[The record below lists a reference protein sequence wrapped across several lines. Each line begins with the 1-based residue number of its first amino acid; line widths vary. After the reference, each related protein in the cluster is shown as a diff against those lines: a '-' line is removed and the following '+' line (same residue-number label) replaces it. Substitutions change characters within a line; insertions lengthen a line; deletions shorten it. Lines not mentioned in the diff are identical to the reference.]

1 MGEKIKYKMI
11 NYILFPDEILE
22 VRLSDPVVVKQRMST
37 KQRVIANDIIDK
49 TKQYQAQIEF
59 LHDAEMA
66 ATPDKT
72 KQHAIFL
79 HFKQLYTAGSLK
91 LNDPGNHIITGDL
104 FASLFRPSPSPIE
117 LQNQLISLLHGVYRI
132 KPDIMCTIEDL
143 IVSTGYTQK
152 DLKNALH
159 YLKEIRIITEIGSF
173 DEYNQPLEENF
184 LNEKYSVER
193 KILKEHEK
201 LKSTPEKISATN
213 KFFRKIKIEPNSK
226 FCFVIMPF
234 KQKEFPQEW
243 YKKILKPF
251 IEQEFNIDCLRVDDD
266 MLPYKIDDKIY
277 TYISEAKF
285 ILAEISS
292 LNPNVMYELGMA
304 HMLNKDVILLTKEDL
319 KKIPFDINK
328 ILVYKYEDERNLKDI
343 LRKAIPKLIQQ

>member
-1 MGEKIKYKMI
+1 
-11 NYILFPDEILE
+11 
-22 VRLSDPVVVKQRMST
+22 
-37 KQRVIANDIIDK
+37 
-49 TKQYQAQIEF
+49 
-59 LHDAEMA
+59 
-66 ATPDKT
+66 
-72 KQHAIFL
+72 
-79 HFKQLYTAGSLK
+79 
-91 LNDPGNHIITGDL
+91 
-104 FASLFRPSPSPIE
+104 
-117 LQNQLISLLHGVYRI
+117 
-132 KPDIMCTIEDL
+132 
-143 IVSTGYTQK
+143 
-152 DLKNALH
+152 
-159 YLKEIRIITEIGSF
+159 
-173 DEYNQPLEENF
+173 
-184 LNEKYSVER
+184 
-193 KILKEHEK
+193 
-201 LKSTPEKISATN
+201 
-213 KFFRKIKIEPNSK
+213 
-226 FCFVIMPF
+226 MPF